1 MSAETELYK
10 LEFQYCG
17 KIGMLQV
24 QGLITLSW
32 ASASPPEQP
41 PLSKLISCGN
51 KIKNLLGLLTGN

>member
-24 QGLITLSW
+24 QGANYLI
-32 ASASPPEQP
+32 
-41 PLSKLISCGN
+41 
-51 KIKNLLGLLTGN
+51 LG